1 VSGVLLNADLA
12 SVRAHRARQRRRV
25 ALVTGGLAIGAGA
38 LFVLTMMI
46 GSVRLSA
53 VEVVMSLLRPGQD
66 PAVDLIVRELRLPTA
81 ITALGVGLALGLAGP
96 IFQRLLGNPLASP
109 DFVGVSSGA
118 SLFAVAS
125 IILFKASSTWV
136 SGSALLGA
144 LAGAALIYLLA
155 WRDGISGYRFILI
168 GIGVSELLL
177 SIAGY
182 LIAKASIYDA
192 REAMTWLVGSVG
204 QAGPGE
210 LQTLLV
216 ALAVLVP
223 VAVALDRP
231 LRTLELGDDPASAL
245 GVRVELVR
253 VALIAVSLVLVA
265 FSTAAA
271 GPLVFVAL
279 VAGPLVHRVLGP
291 APGGLLAAALVGAII
306 VLTADLVVQHVL
318 PIALPTG
325 VVTGAVGAPYLIW
338 LLVTANREGRDA

>member
-1 VSGVLLNADLA
+1 VSGLLLDAGLA
-12 SVRAHRARQRRRV
+12 PLRAHRARQRRRV
-25 ALVTGGLAIGAGA
+25 VLVTGGLAIGAGA

-144 LAGAALIYLLA
+144 LAGAALIYVVA

-182 LIAKASIYDA
+182 LIAKANIYDA
-192 REAMTWLVGSVG
+192 AR
-204 QAGPGE
+204 
-210 LQTLLV
+210 
-216 ALAVLVP
+216 
-223 VAVALDRP
+223 R
-231 LRTLELGDDPASAL
+231 
-245 GVRVELVR
+245 
-253 VALIAVSLVLVA
+253 
-265 FSTAAA
+265 
-271 GPLVFVAL
+271 
-279 VAGPLVHRVLGP
+279 
-291 APGGLLAAALVGAII
+291 
-306 VLTADLVVQHVL
+306 
-318 PIALPTG
+318 
-325 VVTGAVGAPYLIW
+325 
-338 LLVTANREGRDA
+338 